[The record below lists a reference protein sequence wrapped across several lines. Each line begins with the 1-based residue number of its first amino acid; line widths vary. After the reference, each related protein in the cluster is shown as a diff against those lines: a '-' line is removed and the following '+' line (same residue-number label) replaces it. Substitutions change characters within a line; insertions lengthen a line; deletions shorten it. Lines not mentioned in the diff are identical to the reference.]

1 VSKSKSRRKLAR
13 PIVEEP
19 PLSSVNHTRSI
30 FACQQV
36 LRSLT
41 AAMIGAFVLIVILT
55 TISVNEAIQIV
66 GQGLYFIILASVVI
80 SLFVWLVRIRF
91 ERQMGKNPPTAAE
104 ILKRV

>member
-1 VSKSKSRRKLAR
+1 MSKSKSRRK
-13 PIVEEP
+13 PTQPTVEESQP
-19 PLSSVNHTRSI
+19 CADHTRDI
-30 FACQQV
+30 AICQQI

-55 TISVNEAIQIV
+55 TISVNEVIQIV
-66 GQGLYFIILASVVI
+66 GQGLYFVILASVVI

-91 ERQMGKNPPTAAE
+91 ERQMGKNSPTAAE